1 MKSIIAIAAGTML
14 SAMVALPYASA
25 QMNDALPDERPGDG
39 AIIDPQGDPDDTFDE
54 MDRPE
59 PGDPLGEMEPPTGER
74 GRAGDA
80 PLTDDPESFDDEG
93 IDEPGALPG
102 EHPGDA
108 DDMGRDAFPSI
119 P

>member
-1 MKSIIAIAAGTML
+1 
-14 SAMVALPYASA
+14 
-25 QMNDALPDERPGDG
+25 
-39 AIIDPQGDPDDTFDE
+39 
-54 MDRPE
+54 
-59 PGDPLGEMEPPTGER
+59 MEPLTGER
-74 GRAGDA
+74 DRAGDA